1 MQVVVRAVIVL
12 GLAACGNHEVV
23 PPSDGAMGGT
33 DGAGAVGL
41 TIPWSVKPTV
51 PGSVTSNVVVTSM
64 LFRVDSLRVV
74 GDAGTSVSLGDL
86 TLTWATG
93 ETPMPAVFVDAP
105 SGLYSKVV
113 FHADGEIVDYSWEI
127 DGTVQLDD
135 GSHPFAIHDRE
146 DLTADIN
153 ASATLEPGGNAT
165 LPVELDIDQPF
176 DGLDFKSLDSDDG
189 TLTLDTLD
197 SQMDDFRDKLKSA
210 IVPGQGLD

>member
-1 MQVVVRAVIVL
+1 MQAVVRVVIVL
-12 GLAACGNHEVV
+12 GLVACGNHEVAPV
-23 PPSDGAMGGT
+23 SDGGMSVT
-33 DGAGAVGL
+33 DGASAVGL

-51 PGSVTSNVVVTSM
+51 PGPVVSNVVVTSL

-86 TLTWATG
+86 TLTWSNSQAPT
-93 ETPMPAVFVDAP
+93 PAVFVGAP

-113 FHADGEIVDYSWEI
+113 FHADGDLVDYSWEI

-135 GSHPFAIHDRE
+135 GSHAFVIHDRE
-146 DLTADIN
+146 DLTADIDT
-153 ASATLEPGGNAT
+153 SATLEPGGSAT
-165 LPVELDIDQPF
+165 LPVEFDIDQPF
-176 DGLDFKSLDSDDG
+176 NGLDFKSLDSDDG

-210 IVPGQGLD
+210 IVPGQILD

>member
-1 MQVVVRAVIVL
+1 MQVVARAVIVL
-12 GLAACGNHEVV
+12 GLVACGNHEVV
-23 PPSDGAMGGT
+23 PPSDGAMGVG
-33 DGAGAVGL
+33 DGAGGVGL
-41 TIPWSVKPTV
+41 TIPWSVKPMV
-51 PGSVTSNVVVTSM
+51 PGPVASNVVVTSL

-86 TLTWATG
+86 TLMWSSGQAPT
-93 ETPMPAVFVDAP
+93 PAVFVDAP

-135 GSHPFAIHDRE
+135 GSHPFVIHDRE
-146 DLTADIN
+146 DLTADID

-165 LPVELDIDQPF
+165 LPVEFDIDQPF
-176 DGLDFKSLDSDDG
+176 DGLDFKNLDSDDG

-197 SQMDDFRDKLKSA
+197 SQMDDFRGKLKSA
-210 IVPGQGLD
+210 IVLGQILD